1 MAENKTKPTGASV
14 KEYLASRAN
23 AQQLADSRELMA
35 LFKKLTGHSPKM
47 WGPSMVGY
55 GSYRYT
61 YESGRT
67 GEAPLAGFAI
77 RGRELVVYLVAE
89 GEEQRSLL
97 SKLGKHK
104 MGKSCLYFK
113 QLADLDRSALE
124 KLVVGSVAEVRRVE
138 SVTRRRLRKPD
149 RAPAS
154 YERNVL
160 PYAGDHSDRFQGR
173 RR

>member
-14 KEYLASRAN
+14 ADYIASRAN
-23 AQQLADSRELMA
+23 AQQRTDCRELMV
-35 LFKKLTGHSPKM
+35 LLKKVTRHSPRM
-47 WGPSMVGY
+47 WGPSIVGY

-89 GEEQRSLL
+89 GEQQRSLL

-104 MGKSCLYFK
+104 MTKSCLYFR
-113 QLADLDRSALE
+113 QLADLDSSALE
-124 KLVVGSVAEVRRVE
+124 KLVVGSIAEVRR
-138 SVTRRRLRKPD
+138 R
-149 RAPAS
+149 
-154 YERNVL
+154 Y
-160 PYAGDHSDRFQGR
+160 G
-173 RR
+173 

>member
-1 MAENKTKPTGASV
+1 MAQNKTKPTDASV
-14 KEYLASRAN
+14 EDYIASRAN
-23 AQQLADSRELMA
+23 AQQRTDCRELMA
-35 LFKKLTGHSPKM
+35 LFKKVTRSSPRM
-47 WGPSMVGY
+47 WGPSIVGY

-77 RGRELVVYLVAE
+77 RGRELVVYLAAE

-113 QLADLDRSALE
+113 QLADLDRSTLE
-124 KLVVGSVAEVRRVE
+124 KLVVASIAGL
-138 SVTRRRLRKPD
+138 RRR
-149 RAPAS
+149 
-154 YERNVL
+154 Y
-160 PYAGDHSDRFQGR
+160 G
-173 RR
+173 